1 MKTFT
6 KPLTAKAAWRCV
18 LVAATAAMLTAC
30 GGGSDSGSGSAA
42 QAPTPVAPASVV
54 PVTPLA
60 PSPTPLTANFVTS
73 VPAPTYPAG
82 SEELAAF
89 NLLNAER
96 TQCGL
101 GKLAQNTQLDAAAKA
116 HADYQLR
123 NNVTG
128 HIQSASQFPL
138 GFTGVNE
145 IQRIAFQGYGD
156 LGASADEITTLIGG
170 EGSKVGSGERGIR
183 TLLSAPYHLNGLVA
197 SFRDVGF
204 SARNGA
210 DVGVTTSR
218 VILQVNPAY
227 KASAGPQLMASS
239 DVLTYPCEG
248 STGVNRQLLNEE
260 PNPVPGRNLAT
271 QPLGTAIL
279 VTVRE
284 GQTVRI
290 TSSSVTKVSTGVPVV
305 MRAAIDSS
313 NDPAGPCTRGCFLPH
328 QAYVIPDGPLDGNS
342 AYNVVVAGTN
352 NGAGFTRSFRFV
364 TGVN

>member
-6 KPLTAKAAWRCV
+6 KTLTAKAAWHCM

-42 QAPTPVAPASVV
+42 QAPTPVAPAPAV

-73 VPAPTYPAG
+73 VPTPTYAAG

-96 TQCGL
+96 TQCGF
-101 GKLAQNTQLDAAAKA
+101 GKLAQNVQLDAAAKA

-123 NNVTG
+123 NNVRSHFESQT
-128 HIQSASQFPL
+128 QFPL
-138 GFTGVNE
+138 GFTGVDDFE
-145 IQRIAFQGYGD
+145 RIAFQGYAGV
-156 LGASADEITTLIGG
+156 GASTDLFNTFFGGDGGKINTGAIGM
-170 EGSKVGSGERGIR
+170 R
-183 TLLSAPYHLNGLVA
+183 TLLSAPYHLSGLVDGYREIGV
-197 SFRDVGF
+197 SVRSGVDVGG
-204 SARNGA
+204 SIA
-210 DVGVTTSR
+210 R
-218 VILQVNPAY
+218 VILQINPAY
-227 KASAGPQLMASS
+227 KAAAGPQLMASS

-248 STGVNRQLLNEE
+248 STSVNRQLLGES

-290 TSSSVTKVSTGVPVV
+290 TSSSVTKVSTGVPVL
-305 MRAAIDSS
+305 MRTAIDNS
-313 NDPAGPCTRGCFLPH
+313 NDPAGPCTRGCFQPH
-328 QAYVIPDGPLDGNS
+328 QAYVIPDGPLDADS
-342 AYNVVVAGTN
+342 AYNVVVIGTN
-352 NGAGFTRSFRFV
+352 NGLGFTRSFRFV
-364 TGVN
+364 TGAN